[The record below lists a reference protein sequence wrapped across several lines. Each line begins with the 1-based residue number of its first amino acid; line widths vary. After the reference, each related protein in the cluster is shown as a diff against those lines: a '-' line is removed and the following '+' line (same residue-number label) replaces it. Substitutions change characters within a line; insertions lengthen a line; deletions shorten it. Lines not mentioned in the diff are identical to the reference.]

1 MLVPY
6 GTVIDHVVTVHEFVL
21 FDSIVTVY
29 SFTVLEKLAVIV
41 HVCVTVAPQSLVQ
54 LSNE

>member
-21 FDSIVTVY
+21 FDSIVTVK
-29 SFTVLEKLAVIV
+29 LESVATAV
-41 HVCVTVAPQSLVQ
+41 
-54 LSNE
+54 